1 LPQQLRCA
9 KVLEERYVAPR
20 CRHDLRTER
29 FTRYLRE
36 INDSTSTKP
45 DHDAGNHDC
54 PRSALVRQIGFWCG
68 SGGSRFVFAIAA
80 YTLLVAL
87 TLSPLFFTP
96 IPPLVDY
103 PDHLARMWILIHGSE
118 NYQANWY
125 LLPALAMDLIVPP
138 LAQIMPVETAGRLF
152 IALTMALPVIA
163 TVVLHRA
170 LFGRVGLWPMC
181 SLLFVYNAALYWGLL
196 NFLFGLGVALLGF
209 SGWAASERWHTITRV
224 TLFAIVACLLFILHL
239 FALGIYGLLVGFYEI
254 GSMFANGRRPPKS
267 IIAQAAKFAQF
278 GPVILLWLVSL
289 PTTGPL
295 YTSYGNAMA
304 KIAALG
310 APLALGEVKTSA
322 IFSVLLIGFFY
333 ITWRNGALKLSPAMR
348 LPIVA
353 MIVAAVLMPDWLYS
367 SWAADIRL
375 PVALP
380 FVLIGSTQL
389 NVRRGKVAGVLGAL
403 ALVFLGIRVY
413 ALTLT
418 WRDIDSRFAEFRLLS
433 RTIPR
438 GARVLVVESDIP
450 DSDRRVDGIPR
461 PLASVDYV
469 HFTHMPSLAVMDRD
483 AFIPYQLTGWTPIK
497 PTLRNAGRFVSQ
509 DVPLKPEELVESLS
523 PEWQQR
529 YAGVRNV
536 HGETHYALN
545 WPEKFEYVLWINF
558 GQRQELLADKLK
570 LVASGSFF
578 DIYQILR

>member
-1 LPQQLRCA
+1 MASYEQWYADLGRRDQTQSPTGNEPAEKVETRAVSVLRMNVEQG
-9 KVLEERYVAPR
+9 KRLTGFVTNSWRG
-20 CRHDLRTER
+20 
-29 FTRYLRE
+29 
-36 INDSTSTKP
+36 SS
-45 DHDAGNHDC
+45 
-54 PRSALVRQIGFWCG
+54 RSKFC
-68 SGGSRFVFAIAA
+68 FAVAA
-80 YTLLVAL
+80 YAALVAL
-87 TLSPLFFTP
+87 TLSPLLFTSV
-96 IPPLVDY
+96 PPLVDY
-103 PDHLARMWILIHGSE
+103 PDHLARMWILVRGSE

-138 LAQIMPVETAGRLF
+138 LGHIMPVETAGRLF
-152 IALTMALPVIA
+152 IALTMVLPVIA
-163 TVVLHRA
+163 TIVLHRV
-170 LFGRVGLWPMC
+170 LYGRVGLWPMC
-181 SLLFVYNAALYWGLL
+181 SLLFVYNAALYWGFL

-209 SGWAASERWHTITRV
+209 SGWVASERWHTIARV
-224 TLFAIVACLLFILHL
+224 TLFSMVACLLFILHL

-254 GSMFANGRRPPKS
+254 GAMFANRCWSPKS
-267 IIAQAAKFAQF
+267 IAAEVVKLAHF

-310 APLALGEVKTSA
+310 APMALGDVKISA
-322 IFSVLLIGFFY
+322 ICSVLLLGLFY
-333 ITWRNGALKLSPAMR
+333 ISWRTGALKLSPAMR

-353 MIVAAVLMPDWLYS
+353 LIVTAALMPDWLYS

-380 FVLIGSTQL
+380 FVLIASTEL
-389 NVRRGKVAGVLGAL
+389 NVRRRKVVGVLGAL
-403 ALVFLGIRVY
+403 ALLFLGIRVY

-433 RTIPR
+433 RAIPK
-438 GARVLVVESDIP
+438 GARVLVVESDVP

-461 PLASVDYV
+461 ALASVDYV

-483 AFIPYQLTGWTPIK
+483 VFIPYQLTGWTPIK

-529 YAGVRNV
+529 YAGLRNV

-545 WPEKFEYVLWINF
+545 WPEKFDYVLWIDF
-558 GQRQELLADKLK
+558 GQRQELLPDKLK